1 MQVEGVFSNLRDR
14 IVWDTSPCDDDED
27 RFQFPAGCEIP
38 VLCVVAKVEEQQQ
51 QQQPPGYLR
60 NDSVGDITT
69 IKTSTTRKQTR
80 SCKL

>member
-1 MQVEGVFSNLRDR
+1 MQVVGVFSNLRDR
-14 IVWDTSPCDDDED
+14 IVWDTSPCDDADD
-27 RFQFPAGCEIP
+27 RFQLSAGCEIP
-38 VLCVVAKVEEQQQ
+38 VLCVVAKLEEQP
-51 QQQPPGYLR
+51 QQPPGYLR

>member
-1 MQVEGVFSNLRDR
+1 MQVVGVFSNLRDR
-14 IVWDTSPCDDDED
+14 TVWDTSPCDDAED
-27 RFQFPAGCEIP
+27 RFQFSAGCEIP

-51 QQQPPGYLR
+51 QPPGYLR
-60 NDSVGDITT
+60 NDSAGDIAT